1 MHSILQFWGPAMVSG
16 LLFVAAILIGLMVHF
31 ISFQALRRI
40 AKRTAT
46 VLDGSLY
53 THCRAPLR
61 ILMPLIALRISVPMH
76 TALIS
81 EDALYYLGK
90 TLSTLLII
98 SAAWLLIR
106 LTNVFEDFI
115 LDRYKVDVSDNLSA
129 RKVLTQMDI
138 VRKILIFVIILVT
151 LAMVLMS
158 FDSFRQIGTSLL
170 ASAGVAGLVIGFA
183 AQRTIANMLAGF
195 QIAMTQPIRIDDVL
209 IVENEWGR
217 VEEITL
223 TYVVVAIWD
232 LRRLILPISYFIEKP
247 FQNWTRVSADIL
259 GTVFLYV
266 DYSVPIDRVRQQL
279 GKIVEASE
287 YYDGKVWRLHTTEAK
302 EHTVELRALMSAR
315 NSSDAWELRCEV
327 REKLIE
333 FMQAHYPECLPRF
346 RTEIWGPD
354 AAQLEQ
360 GKPVK

>member
-1 MHSILQFWGPAMVSG
+1 MHSLLQFWGPAMVSG
-16 LLFVAAILIGLMVHF
+16 LLFLGAILIGLLVHF

-40 AKRTAT
+40 AKRTET

-53 THCRAPLR
+53 RHCRAPLR
-61 ILMPLIALRISVPMH
+61 ILIPLIALRISLPMH
-76 TALIS
+76 TAVIS
-81 EDALYYLGK
+81 DDALYYLGK
-90 TLSTLLII
+90 TLSTILII
-98 SAAWLLIR
+98 SAAWLLVR
-106 LTNVFEDFI
+106 LTNVVEDFI

-129 RKVLTQMDI
+129 RKIHTQMDI
-138 VRKILIFVIILVT
+138 VRKILIFIIILVT
-151 LAMVLMS
+151 LAMVLMN

-170 ASAGVAGLVIGFA
+170 ASAGVAGLVIGLA

-266 DYSVPIDRVRQQL
+266 DYSVPIDRIRQQL

-287 YYDGKVWRLHTTEAK
+287 YYDGKVWRLHTTQAK

-333 FMQAHYPECLPRF
+333 FMQTHYPECLPRF
-346 RTEIWGPD
+346 RAEIWGSD